1 MVEKQSNKKVVE
13 CLIKTPHHGKIDKGK
28 SVKFYS
34 SSIESPKKSIMK
46 CETLQNQCVSHMC
59 YDMNN
64 IVKNKS
70 KHEAINQ
77 FVDVNP
83 YEILADIDFSI
94 VNTCQPV
101 NVNNVVR
108 ASDGETCHEASVL
121 LKNDRYLT
129 KGKTNQFTVSKKGYP
144 STGEPKGS
152 NCSSKIGVSRGIST
166 EAPSGCQVENGV
178 VDTVTSNTAVVD
190 LHDNDKYELEIQ
202 TKLKKSKIQVAKG
215 APENELCIQ
224 QNRPLFGFIPIY
236 GLKSR
241 VYDSQGNSVCK
252 DILEFH
258 KQLKQDGRHNYVGLQ
273 VPVISNLKYEK
284 WAQYLTYW
292 DWQLPLLIKYG
303 FPLDFDRNSDI
314 ICDKIN
320 HKSAIEY
327 PEHVTAY
334 LQEELNHKAMLGPFR
349 TPPIN
354 NLHVSH
360 FMTWDKSSSVNRRS

>member
-1 MVEKQSNKKVVE
+1 MSCILMYFSFLMVEKQSNKKVVE

-129 KGKTNQFTVSKKGYP
+129 KGKTNQFTVSKKDTRVLGN
-144 STGEPKGS
+144 PKAVTVLQKLGFHVVLAL
-152 NCSSKIGVSRGIST
+152 KHPQGVRLRMALLI
-166 EAPSGCQVENGV
+166 
-178 VDTVTSNTAVVD
+178 
-190 LHDNDKYELEIQ
+190 
-202 TKLKKSKIQVAKG
+202 
-215 APENELCIQ
+215 
-224 QNRPLFGFIPIY
+224 R
-236 GLKSR
+236 
-241 VYDSQGNSVCK
+241 
-252 DILEFH
+252 
-258 KQLKQDGRHNYVGLQ
+258 LQ
-273 VPVISNLKYEK
+273 VT
-284 WAQYLTYW
+284 Q
-292 DWQLPLLIKYG
+292 Q
-303 FPLDFDRNSDI
+303 
-314 ICDKIN
+314 
-320 HKSAIEY
+320 
-327 PEHVTAY
+327 
-334 LQEELNHKAMLGPFR
+334 
-349 TPPIN
+349 
-354 NLHVSH
+354 
-360 FMTWDKSSSVNRRS
+360 